1 MTADELKQMS
11 LIHAQFDPS
20 IRRVT
25 MDGVE
30 YFSCVD
36 VMAVFAE
43 SKAAS
48 QYWRDTKKRLEQDGF
63 DVQEKILHIA
73 LTDKTG
79 TRKQKTDCANGETI
93 VRIIQSIPSPKAEP
107 LRQWMAEL
115 GYRALEEAANPELAV
130 RRRRAELARLEKAG
144 YGNHPETQRLRDRD
158 NSIEVFKSLK
168 HSIAQVC
175 EHPKWGQII
184 NAEYQA
190 LFGEI
195 TSQLKIILQTENVRD
210 GLPSLQLTWL
220 TASERTLQAVI
231 AQQDRLTNE
240 QILDVI
246 EECIVP
252 IGAHLRRICQQL
264 GIHHITGK
272 SLLGEG

>member
-20 IRRVT
+20 IRRV
-25 MDGVE
+25 MVDGIE

-36 VMAVFAE
+36 IMACFTDTANARRLW
-43 SKAAS
+43 S
-48 QYWRDTKKRLEQDGF
+48 DTKKRLERDG
-63 DVQEKILHIA
+63 VQVYDSIVQLKMTSPKDGKA
-73 LTDKTG
+73 YA
-79 TRKQKTDCANGETI
+79 TDCADGQTI
-93 VRIIQSIPSPKAEP
+93 IRIIQSIPSPKAEP

-130 RRRRAELARLEKAG
+130 RRRRAELAKLEKAG

-252 IGAHLRRICQQL
+252 IGNHLRRICQQL
-264 GIHHITGK
+264 DIHHITGK
-272 SLLGEG
+272 PLLGEG